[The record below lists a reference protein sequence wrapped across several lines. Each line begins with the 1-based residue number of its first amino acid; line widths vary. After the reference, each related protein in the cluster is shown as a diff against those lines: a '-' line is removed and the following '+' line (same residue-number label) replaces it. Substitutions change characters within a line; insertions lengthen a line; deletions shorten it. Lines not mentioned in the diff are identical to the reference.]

1 MRPRPTLLVIED
13 DAIAK
18 RLIEAVA
25 GRAGFH
31 VSAVSTGAA
40 AEAAAD
46 SVPIDIIIV
55 DLQLPDAGGFELIE
69 RLRARVQLA
78 GVPFLVCTGN
88 VTMENIIEAR
98 RLGALEFIRKPID
111 LYVLQRRLENSLDA
125 LTDRWI
131 PGARSGLHTSQ
142 EYHQQADALRHTRD
156 GMAAAVALLDGDVPA
171 DEATI
176 DGALKELRP
185 MVQQTESARLLRL
198 LDDMVTAPPSAQRP
212 ATLRTALRV
221 ALVSL
226 DQLIAG

>member
-25 GRAGFH
+25 VRAGFNAA
-31 VSAVSTGAA
+31 AVSTGAA
-40 AEAAAD
+40 AAVAAD
-46 SVPIDIIIV
+46 SIPIDIIIV

-131 PGARSGLHTSQ
+131 PGARAGLHTSQ
-142 EYHQQADALRHTRD
+142 EYHQQADALRHTRE
-156 GMAAAVALLDGDVPA
+156 GMAAAVALLDGDAPT
-171 DEATI
+171 DEMI

-185 MVQQTESARLLRL
+185 MVQQTESSRLLRL
-198 LDDMVTAPPSAQRP
+198 LDDMVTEPPSAQRP
-212 ATLRTALRV
+212 LTLLTALRV